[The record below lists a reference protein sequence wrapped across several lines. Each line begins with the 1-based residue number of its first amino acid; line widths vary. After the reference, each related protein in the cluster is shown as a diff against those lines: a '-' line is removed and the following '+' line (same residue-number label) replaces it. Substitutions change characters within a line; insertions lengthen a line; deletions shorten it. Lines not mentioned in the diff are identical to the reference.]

1 MPKTVMPPAVA
12 TDVGRDEPSR
22 RRFLRALGALALGA
36 LAAPTLAVAE
46 GHAHQHGHEHGHAHG
61 QEHGHA
67 HGHAHQHGHGAM
79 PGDAADR
86 AAPLPAQPI
95 PWESATCAFCDMTIA
110 TPDGAPQG
118 PLFRERTYAQWV
130 LPADAEGEVR
140 ALHFESIACA
150 LNYAYVYGLRDGAS
164 GTLYVTDAA
173 GSLPAGAAQLLLAR
187 HAVFHWGE
195 HLRVAMMAR
204 LIAFGD
210 ADARAAH
217 AAAHPD
223 EGRQVRY
230 ALDTLEDLAPLPE
243 MNLIPLLARHA
254 GLLEGA

>member
-1 MPKTVMPPAVA
+1 MPDTSPAPAV
-12 TDVGRDEPSR
+12 TPDVGHDEPSR
-22 RRFLRALGALALGA
+22 RRFLRALGTLALGA
-36 LAAPTLAVAE
+36 LAAPSLVVAQ
-46 GHAHQHGHEHGHAHG
+46 GHAHQHGHEHGHD
-61 QEHGHA
+61 
-67 HGHAHQHGHGAM
+67 HQHGHGAM
-79 PGDAADR
+79 AGPAADR

-95 PWESATCAFCDMTIA
+95 PWDSATCAFCDMTIA

-118 PLFRERTYAQWV
+118 ALFRERTYAQWV
-130 LPADAEGEVR
+130 LPADGEGEPR

-173 GSLPAGAAQLLLAR
+173 GSLPAGAMQLLLAR
-187 HAVFHWGE
+187 QAVFHWGE

-210 ADARAAH
+210 DEARAAH

-223 EGRQVRY
+223 EGRQARY
-230 ALDTLEDLAPLPE
+230 ALATLEDLAPLPE